1 MVRRLSLSFVFEK
14 KKRSPRFL
22 NFFPPPTTTKNARD
36 LRPRA
41 REEYRREEYSI
52 AKRDAALCDEEGMI
66 CILRVFSKAF
76 LLREVFFYARV
87 CVFARKILKRFV
99 QQRGASSLSAQARS
113 RASSRRFGKTRDTA
127 RRSHRGERSGREVA
141 REIKHV
147 SILSLFLSLRGRVAA
162 SPRRFFF
169 FFCAF
174 EYFPRREWCVRV
186 TKCVVGGVKRFST
199 ARKAASRG

>member
-41 REEYRREEYSI
+41 REEYREEYSI
-52 AKRDAALCDEEGMI
+52 TKRDAALCDEEGMI

-87 CVFARKILKRFV
+87 CVFARKILKIFV
-99 QQRGASSLSAQARS
+99 QRRGASSLSARAFSAFRKNERYRAAKSSRRKKWTRSRARDKTRLNSLSLSLFARS
-113 RASSRRFGKTRDTA
+113 RCR
-127 RRSHRGERSGREVA
+127 
-141 REIKHV
+141 
-147 SILSLFLSLRGRVAA
+147 LSET
-162 SPRRFFF
+162 RFFF

>member
-22 NFFPPPTTTKNARD
+22 NFFPPYTTTKNARD
-36 LRPRA
+36 LRSRA
-41 REEYRREEYSI
+41 REEYREEYSI
-52 AKRDAALCDEEGMI
+52 TKRDAALCDEEGMI

-87 CVFARKILKRFV
+87 CVFARKILKIFV
-99 QQRGASSLSAQARS
+99 QRRGASSLSAQARS

-162 SPRRFFF
+162 SLRRVSSSSSALSSIF
-169 FFCAF
+169 
-174 EYFPRREWCVRV
+174 RV
-186 TKCVVGGVKRFST
+186 ANG
-199 ARKAASRG
+199 ASELHDASSVE